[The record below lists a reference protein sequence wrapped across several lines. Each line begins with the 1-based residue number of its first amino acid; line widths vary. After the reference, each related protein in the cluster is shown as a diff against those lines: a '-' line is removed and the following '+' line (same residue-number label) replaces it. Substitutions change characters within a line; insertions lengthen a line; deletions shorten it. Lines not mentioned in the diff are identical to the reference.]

1 MLMIVSDPR
10 ELSIGFCD
18 WEMGDG
24 YSVRDGTG
32 GGGGAEEAVTLSLFR
47 LEGQHYAPP
56 PHFWPPKFLI
66 ILANQQGV

>member
-18 WEMGDG
+18 WEMATQSGMELAG
-24 YSVRDGTG
+24 GGG

-47 LEGQHYAPP
+47 LEGQHYPSPP
-56 PHFWPPKFLI
+56 TFGPRNFS
-66 ILANQQGV
+66 